1 MNRFLLCIA
10 MTVLAA
16 RLSAGTIHVPA
27 DQPTIQAAINVAA
40 NGDIV
45 LVAPGTYQENIDFSG
60 KAIKVTSSNGPA
72 VTIIDGGKVAPVA
85 TFISGESQLSV
96 LSRFTI
102 QNGTATFSSS
112 YDGGGIYISNS
123 SPTISGNIIQNN
135 TACNGGGG
143 VAVEFSSA
151 VLRGNVIRNNSQ
163 AGCSG
168 GTGGGGINV
177 GGAGSV
183 QLIGNT
189 IENNS
194 WGSGGGGISLFAAGT
209 PTLMN
214 NIIRGN
220 SAPGSQGGGIAIA
233 NDADALILQ
242 NVFYSNNAAQGG
254 AIYFLVPSGYR
265 GPYLVNNTFAANSAS
280 QGAAVYADGFDSQV
294 LFYNNLLVGPTA
306 ANAVYCDGTYSQTPP
321 TFYNNDAYS
330 PIGSGLQGTCAS
342 QAATNGNIS
351 VNPRFVNAGGNNF
364 RLQSI
369 SPAVDAGLNSA
380 PSLPAKDLVGKPRI
394 VDQDHDGNPVVD
406 MGAYELQ

>member
-1 MNRFLLCIA
+1 MNRFSLCIA
-10 MTVLAA
+10 LTVLAA
-16 RLSAGTIHVPA
+16 RLSAATIHVPA
-27 DQPTIQAAINVAA
+27 DQPTIQAAINVATD
-40 NGDIV
+40 GDTV
-45 LVAPGTYQENIDFSG
+45 LVAPGTYKENIDFGG

-72 VTIIDGGKVAPVA
+72 VTVIDGGKVASVA

-102 QNGTATFSSS
+102 QDGTSTFSSS
-112 YDGGGIYISNS
+112 YDGGGIYIRNA
-123 SPTISGNIIQNN
+123 SPTISGNIIENN
-135 TACNGGGG
+135 TACGGGG
-143 VAVEFSSA
+143 GMAVEFSSA
-151 VLRGNVIRNNSQ
+151 VVRGNVIRNNSQ

-168 GTGGGGINV
+168 GTGGGGIYV
-177 GGAGSV
+177 GGGGSA

-189 IENNS
+189 VEYNS
-194 WGSGGGGISLFAAGT
+194 WGSSGGGITLFAAGT

-220 SAPGSQGGGIAIA
+220 SAPGSQGGGIWIV
-233 NDADALILQ
+233 NDSDALILQ
-242 NVFYSNNAAQGG
+242 NLFYANNASQGG
-254 AIYFLVPSGYR
+254 AIYFGVPSGSR

-280 QGAAVYADGFDSQV
+280 QGAAVYADGFDAQA

-330 PIGSGLQGTCAS
+330 PMGSGLLGTCAS

-351 VNPRFVNAGGNNF
+351 VNPLFVNAGGNNF

-380 PSLPAKDLVGKPRI
+380 PSLPSKDFLGKPRI
-394 VDQDHDGNPVVD
+394 VDQDLDGKPVVD